1 MLIQIARQL
10 AALLLCLTL
19 AVSGGEEG
27 FLVGLRDQTE
37 PDCWLCDVDGAALAP
52 VPVGEDVT
60 LGPLGPGR
68 YQLRAGGALL
78 GEFLLD
84 RQAVILRAGGRL
96 WTDGELLH
104 LAPQPPGT
112 LSVRCTLPGP
122 GYYPLSLADSGG
134 DWHTCVVNLAPDT
147 AQDPGGGW
155 VRWAEFPG
163 LPPGTCVLYYASRQ
177 VALAE
182 IAPGALTVAEIGIDG

>member
-84 RQAVILRAGGRL
+84 RQAVILRAYF
-96 WTDGELLH
+96 
-104 LAPQPPGT
+104 
-112 LSVRCTLPGP
+112 CTL
-122 GYYPLSLADSGG
+122 LLAF
-134 DWHTCVVNLAPDT
+134 PT
-147 AQDPGGGW
+147 A
-155 VRWAEFPG
+155 
-163 LPPGTCVLYYASRQ
+163 LKNYATLFLKR
-177 VALAE
+177 
-182 IAPGALTVAEIGIDG
+182 P